1 MFLEIFAANPCVRW
15 HTDWSAYT
23 LGSVVAPVLL
33 LSTPAATAQEQLAE
47 LEHGIRLEYQF
58 NQTGEIDSSIGD
70 LDIGETT
77 THALVLS
84 VDYSLGERWT
94 VFGSIPYVQRRH
106 KGAGV
111 HDATVDFVAYT
122 PPDLRVVDDGHFHG
136 GLQDVSIGTRY
147 LATDGPLK
155 VSPFIAV
162 GSPVSNYPIYGNA
175 VIGKHLWE
183 VPVGVSLEF
192 TPYFSDWFFQADISY
207 VFSEEVLGVN
217 LDYWLWHASASYY
230 VTRRFAPRVFL
241 TQRDAPDALQWPD
254 DYTDD
259 LDNEA
264 WYQHD
269 RMITH
274 GYLNAGIGFDYIVND
289 RYAVSATYYNTIEQ
303 DQVAKIEDAFTFA
316 VTVRF

>member
-1 MFLEIFAANPCVRW
+1 MFMETIAANPCVRC
-15 HTDWSAYT
+15 HKGWSACA
-23 LGSVVAPVLL
+23 LENVVATALL
-33 LSTPAATAQEQLAE
+33 LATAAATAQEPPAE
-47 LEHGIRLEYQF
+47 LKHSVRLEYQF
-58 NQTGEIDSSIGD
+58 NQTGEIDTSIGD
-70 LDIGETT
+70 FDIGETT

-84 VDYSLGERWT
+84 VNYSLGERWT
-94 VFGSIPYVQRRH
+94 IFGSIPYVKRRH
-106 KGAGV
+106 KGEGV
-111 HDATVDFVAYT
+111 HDATVDFVNYT
-122 PPDLRVVDDGHFHG
+122 PPDLRVVDDGEYHG
-136 GLQDVSIGTRY
+136 GFQDVSIGTRY

-192 TPYFSDWFFQADISY
+192 APYFSDWVFQADVSY

-230 VTRRFAPRVFL
+230 VTRRFAPRLFL
-241 TQRDAPDALQWPD
+241 TQRHAPDALQWPD

-264 WYQHD
+264 WFQHD
-269 RMITH
+269 RMIKH
-274 GYLNAGIGFDYIVND
+274 GYLNGGIGFDYIAND
-289 RYAVSATYYNTIEQ
+289 RYAVSATYYQTIEQ
-303 DQVAKIEDAFTFA
+303 ERVAKIEDAFTFA
-316 VTVRF
+316 VTHRF